1 MAALKKGAPVRDELR
16 DFLAAR
22 MAEPELDETRRI
34 ELVYGLLAIGAYQEA
49 LPWLKAWA
57 RRDSETWFFSYLE
70 AAKKAGRVKEAV
82 AFLHDELVRND
93 LTLKAQDVRLVALLD
108 YGGKAV
114 ALPHLK
120 RFASAY
126 GKKWAF
132 AYEDALTQLGR
143 PADLVAFLTDYAR
156 RPGLDADE
164 ARGVAFRLLDAGA
177 KQPAERLFRDLAA
190 NAAPDSKDVVQYL
203 YLRGPRPGKATVEWL
218 ETRMRSASDQKE
230 RSAWA
235 HHLIN
240 AGEAAQGRRAA
251 DAIADAADH
260 GPPPT
265 ARTSCNTCTARD
277 AHALGLATRKS
288 GPPGPT
294 T

>member
-34 ELVYGLLAIGAYQEA
+34 ELVYGLLAIGAYQET

-190 NAAPDSKDVVQYL
+190 NAAPRQ
-203 YLRGPRPGKATVEWL
+203 
-218 ETRMRSASDQKE
+218 
-230 RSAWA
+230 
-235 HHLIN
+235 
-240 AGEAAQGRRAA
+240 QGRRA
-251 DAIADAADH
+251 IPVPK
-260 GPPPT
+260 GT
-265 ARTSCNTCTARD
+265 ASRQSHRRVARD
-277 AHALGLATRKS
+277 AHALG
-288 GPPGPT
+288 
-294 T
+294 